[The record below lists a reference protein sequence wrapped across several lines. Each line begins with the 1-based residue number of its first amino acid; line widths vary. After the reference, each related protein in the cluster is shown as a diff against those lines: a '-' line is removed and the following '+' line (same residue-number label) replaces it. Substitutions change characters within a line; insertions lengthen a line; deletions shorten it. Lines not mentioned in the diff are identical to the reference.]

1 MGHFLICYDIT
12 CPRRLQRMHRRLCR
26 WATPLQYSVFLLA
39 GSEAQFERCLEAV
52 AELID
57 PREDDLRGYPLPV
70 RGLQARLGVP
80 ALPAGIQWSGLPA
93 PW

>member
-12 CPRRLQRMHRRLCR
+12 CPRRLGRVHRCLCR
-26 WATPLQYSVFLLA
+26 WAAPLQYSVFLLA
-39 GSEAQFERCLEAV
+39 GSEAQFERCLAEVV
-52 AELID
+52 ALID
-57 PREDDLRGYPLPV
+57 PKIDDLRGYPLPE

-80 ALPAGIQWSGLPA
+80 ALPAGIQWSGLPG